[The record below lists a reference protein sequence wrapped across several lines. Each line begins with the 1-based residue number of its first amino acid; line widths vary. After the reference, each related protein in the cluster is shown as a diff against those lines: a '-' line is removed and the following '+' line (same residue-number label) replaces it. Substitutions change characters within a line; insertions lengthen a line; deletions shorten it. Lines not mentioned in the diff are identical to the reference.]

1 MPEAECARRGAP
13 PAPVYSCLF
22 SPSLCEIARDR
33 VAFPHSSFR
42 FASRA
47 SSDGYRVVA
56 ISHVDK
62 AGCSRRNDQG
72 VMSLLLQSTH
82 VFLPV
87 TLRCALWLG
96 LWLGLGLVW
105 VKVS

>member
-1 MPEAECARRGAP
+1 M
-13 PAPVYSCLF
+13 
-22 SPSLCEIARDR
+22 
-33 VAFPHSSFR
+33 
-42 FASRA
+42 
-47 SSDGYRVVA
+47 VA

-72 VMSLLLQSTH
+72 VMSFLLQSTH